1 MLKPLTTYVGFR
13 FNALI
18 EWLWGMENFDAFDKP
33 ALLNFSR
40 QKIALGN
47 TNITLNEFKIMK
59 YIQFY
64 IWENIDKIKIYNLA
78 F

>member
-1 MLKPLTTYVGFR
+1 
-13 FNALI
+13 
-18 EWLWGMENFDAFDKP
+18 MENFDAFDKP

-47 TNITLNEFKIMK
+47 TNITLNEFKNMK

-64 IWENIDKIKIYNLA
+64 I
-78 F
+78 